1 METKGKVRSFA
12 EIFGEEAVIDQKPAG
27 NKVEISIGKLIPFKG
42 HPFKLYQGERLQG
55 LVDSIREIG
64 VILPVV
70 VRPIKDGDYEIL
82 SGHNRVNAARIAG
95 LDIVPAIIKEGL
107 TEEEANLIV
116 TETNLLQRSFS
127 DLSHSE
133 RAIAL
138 KRHYDNIKEQSKKAQ
153 LKNAQNLE
161 IKRKLDF
168 INEIERLSKSPSSES
183 YETLSQVA
191 TKKARPTEKVG
202 QQYALS
208 KDTVARYLRLH
219 ELIPGILQ
227 RVDNEEIAFI
237 PAVTLSFLKK
247 PEQEDLE
254 NALCQKKYTINMAKA
269 IQLRTFSE
277 TSGLDIEKIKA
288 ILSGEI
294 NKKKRPHKAMEVKV
308 KAKVISR
315 FFKPEQNETEIQ
327 GVIEKALE
335 MYFARMDNNGN
346 GA

>member
-168 INEIERLSKSPSSES
+168 INEIER
-183 YETLSQVA
+183 
-191 TKKARPTEKVG
+191 
-202 QQYALS
+202 
-208 KDTVARYLRLH
+208 
-219 ELIPGILQ
+219 
-227 RVDNEEIAFI
+227 
-237 PAVTLSFLKK
+237 
-247 PEQEDLE
+247 
-254 NALCQKKYTINMAKA
+254 
-269 IQLRTFSE
+269 
-277 TSGLDIEKIKA
+277 
-288 ILSGEI
+288 
-294 NKKKRPHKAMEVKV
+294 
-308 KAKVISR
+308 
-315 FFKPEQNETEIQ
+315 
-327 GVIEKALE
+327 
-335 MYFARMDNNGN
+335 
-346 GA
+346 

>member
-168 INEIERLSKSPSSES
+168 INEIERLSKSPSAES

-208 KDTVARYLRLH
+208 KDTVARYLRIH
-219 ELIPGILQ
+219 ELIPALLQ

-237 PAVTLSFLKK
+237 PAVTLSFLKAT
-247 PEQEDLE
+247 EQEELE
-254 NALCQKKYTINMAKA
+254 RVLGHKKYKINMEKA
-269 IQLRTFSE
+269 TLLRNHSDS
-277 TSGLDIEKIKA
+277 SGLDAEKIEG

-294 NKKKRPHKAMEVKV
+294 GK
-308 KAKVISR
+308 KAKVKKHVGVQIKAKVLSR
-315 FFKPEQNETEIQ
+315 FFKPEQKPEEIQ
-327 GVIEKALE
+327 RVIEKALE
-335 MYFARMDNNGN
+335 MYFGSLDND
-346 GA
+346 

>member
-12 EIFGEEAVIDQKPAG
+12 EIFGEDAVNNQKLGA
-27 NKVEISIGKLIPFKG
+27 NKTEISIEKLIPFEG
-42 HPFKLYQGERLQG
+42 HPFKLYQGERLSG
-55 LVDSIREIG
+55 LVDSIKELG

-70 VRPIKDGDYEIL
+70 VRPFKDGNYEIL

-95 LDIVPAIIKEGL
+95 FDTVPVIIKEGL

-133 RAIAL
+133 RAVAL
-138 KRHYDNIKEQSKKAQ
+138 KRHYDIIKEQSKKSK
-153 LKNAQNLE
+153 LEKNQSTE

-168 INEIERLSKSPSSES
+168 INEIEMLSKAPSIEGF
-183 YETLSQVA
+183 EVLSQVA
-191 TKKARPTEKVG
+191 TEKTRPTEKVG
-202 QQYALS
+202 RQYALS

-219 ELIPGILQ
+219 ELIPAILQ
-227 RVDNEEIAFI
+227 RVDNNEIAFI

-247 PEQEDLE
+247 SEQEDLE
-254 NALCQKKYTINMAKA
+254 NALCQKKYNINMVKA
-269 IQLRTFSE
+269 NQLRTYSE

-294 NKKKRPHKAMEVKV
+294 NKKNKPHKSMNVKV
-308 KAKVISR
+308 KAKVLSR
-315 FFKPEQNETEIQ
+315 FFKPEQNANEIQ

-335 MYFARMDNNGN
+335 MYFANMES
-346 GA
+346 

>member
-12 EIFGEEAVIDQKPAG
+12 EIFGEEAVNEQKSG
-27 NKVEISIGKLIPFKG
+27 NDKVEASIEKLIPFAG
-42 HPFKLYQGERLQG
+42 HPFKLYQGERLSG
-55 LVDSIREIG
+55 LVDSIKELG

-70 VRPIKDGDYEIL
+70 VRPIKDGNYEIL

-95 LDIVPAIIKEGL
+95 LNKVPVIVKEGL
-107 TEEEANLIV
+107 TEEEADLIV

-138 KRHYDNIKEQSKKAQ
+138 KRHYDVIKEQGKKSQLSESKNPE
-153 LKNAQNLE
+153 L
-161 IKRKLDF
+161 KRKLEF
-168 INEIERLSKSPSSES
+168 INEIERLSKANCLEDSVS
-183 YETLSQVA
+183 LSQVA
-191 TKKARPTEKVG
+191 TEKARPTEKVG

-219 ELIPGILQ
+219 ELIPTILQ

-237 PAVTLSFLKK
+237 PAVTLSFLKR
-247 PEQEDLE
+247 PEQEDLD
-254 NALCQKKYTINMAKA
+254 NVLCQKKYIINMAKA
-269 IQLRTFSE
+269 KQLRIYSE
-277 TSGLDIEKIKA
+277 TSGLDIERIKA
-288 ILSGEI
+288 ILSGEM
-294 NKKKRPHKAMEVKV
+294 NKKNRHHKSMDVKV

-315 FFKPEQNETEIQ
+315 FFKPEQNATEIQ

-335 MYFARMDNNGN
+335 MYFANMEP
-346 GA
+346 